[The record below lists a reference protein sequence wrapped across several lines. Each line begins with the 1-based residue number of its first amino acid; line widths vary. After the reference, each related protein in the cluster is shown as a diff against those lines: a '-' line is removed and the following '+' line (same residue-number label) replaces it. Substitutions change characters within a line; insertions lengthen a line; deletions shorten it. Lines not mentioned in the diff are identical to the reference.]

1 MGQIYLLF
9 IYLCAHSGTA
19 HLFAYSTK
27 ATRSVWIPFIN
38 HIIIIAGAIARAIE
52 GGFRIVRIKY
62 LTTNLQPSRQFN
74 LRLLIYSCS
83 PITTIAE

>member
-38 HIIIIAGAIARAIE
+38 HIIIIAGGAIE

-83 PITTIAE
+83 PITTISE

>member
-9 IYLCAHSGTA
+9 IYLYAHSGTA

-27 ATRSVWIPFIN
+27 ATRSVLIPFIN
-38 HIIIIAGAIARAIE
+38 HIIIIAGAIE